1 MKTPSQMDHGGEAKP
16 PKHTRNRISKVNAII
31 SDEKR
36 EELLALITETNS
48 IRRAAM
54 QIGINTNTAKSIYYK
69 FQKTGVVKKLVRT
82 RKDYRRE
89 FSFNYGRCANQLL
102 QYVP

>member
-1 MKTPSQMDHGGEAKP
+1 MKTPTLSEQGGDNNP
-16 PKHTRNRISKVNAII
+16 QKHTRNRISKVNAII

-36 EELLALITETNS
+36 EELLSLITETNS

-69 FQKTGVVKKLVRT
+69 F
-82 RKDYRRE
+82 
-89 FSFNYGRCANQLL
+89 
-102 QYVP
+102 